1 MTKIFVYSTRQVR
14 KRVPG
19 GQADALPA
27 PDAPGRRRHPLA
39 APAAAQ
45 RAAVLATSP
54 PALAAQQQRRGLAH
68 AVLGGRLAADQG
80 HRLGRLKENGN
91 PEIGPIEEGGDVAAV
106 CSHVRTEQKR
116 REEQEDKRH

>member
-80 HRLGRLKENGN
+80 HGLGRL
-91 PEIGPIEEGGDVAAV
+91 GGRDGG
-106 CSHVRTEQKR
+106 RTDLQ
-116 REEQEDKRH
+116 